1 MPSQV
6 VNNKVA
12 AKKNESLLTKKDL
25 MTAWLNWMYYF
36 QSCYN
41 YERMQGVGF
50 LHSMSSVIKRLYK
63 DDPEERKRSMK
74 RHIQFINT
82 ENAFGSAIIGL
93 VAAMEEQKKK
103 GADLDDDAFTSIKT
117 GLMGPLAGVGDPLW
131 QGVAIPLLI
140 VFFIGLAIEGNVIA
154 PILYSIIFFV
164 LYYAVGYW
172 LLQLGYNK
180 GSEKILEMME
190 NGVIKK
196 VITGAGIIGN
206 AVIGGLVA
214 NYVSVKTAIQI
225 EQAEGKIFV
234 LQTELFDKIMPGM
247 LALGLTMGCYWLLK
261 KGVSSVKVILLIVAV
276 AIIGGLVGI
285 F

>member
-6 VNNKVA
+6 MDNNVA
-12 AKKNESLLTKKDL
+12 VKKNESLLTKKDL

-50 LHSMSSVIKRLYK
+50 LHSMASVIKRLYK
-63 DDPEERKRSMK
+63 DDPEERKKAMK

-103 GADLDDDAFTSIKT
+103 GAALDDDAFTSIKT

-154 PILYSIIFFV
+154 PILYSVIFFA
-164 LYYAVGYW
+164 LYYGVGYW

-196 VITGAGIIGN
+196 VITGAGIVGN

-225 EQAEGKIFV
+225 EQAEGKIFA

-276 AIIGGLVGI
+276 ATIGGLVGI

>member
-1 MPSQV
+1 MSNQAMD
-6 VNNKVA
+6 NKVA
-12 AKKNESLLTKKDL
+12 VNRKESLLTKKDL

-63 DDPEERKRSMK
+63 DDPEERKKAMK

-154 PILYSIIFFV
+154 PILYSIIFFA

-172 LLQLGYNK
+172 LLQLGYSK

-196 VITGAGIIGN
+196 VITGAGIVGN

-276 AIIGGLVGI
+276 AIIGGLIGI

>member
-1 MPSQV
+1 M
-6 VNNKVA
+6 NNKVA
-12 AKKNESLLTKKDL
+12 AKKSESLLTKKDL

-63 DDPEERKRSMK
+63 DDPEERKRAMK
-74 RHIQFINT
+74 RHVQFINT

-154 PILYSIIFFV
+154 PILYSIIFFA
-164 LYYAVGYW
+164 LYYGVGYW

>member
-1 MPSQV
+1 MD
-6 VNNKVA
+6 NKVA

-50 LHSMSSVIKRLYK
+50 LHAMSSVIKRLYK
-63 DDPEERKRSMK
+63 DDPEERKRAMK